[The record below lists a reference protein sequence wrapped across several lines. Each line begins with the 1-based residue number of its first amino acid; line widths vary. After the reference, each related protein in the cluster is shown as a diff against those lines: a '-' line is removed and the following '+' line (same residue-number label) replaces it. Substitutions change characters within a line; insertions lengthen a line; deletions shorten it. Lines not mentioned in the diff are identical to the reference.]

1 MSCTK
6 AKEAELP
13 IPCHR
18 SPSGASSTEP
28 GKQRCGGA
36 GVKAARKVENGHL
49 TPAVGNSAK
58 RELKTTFQTKIQTK
72 REAGCYAV
80 AELTDTT
87 KKVQRLRE
95 NRKTLLIRHRTVL
108 EATRKDTI
116 SPDIFVP
123 CVIKTRLIS

>member
-1 MSCTK
+1 M
-6 AKEAELP
+6 
-13 IPCHR
+13 
-18 SPSGASSTEP
+18 
-28 GKQRCGGA
+28 
-36 GVKAARKVENGHL
+36 

-123 CVIKTRLIS
+123 CVIKTRSIS